1 MTQITPPV
9 SGSHCVVGYVP
20 EAGGED
26 AVALGRMLSGGA
38 DGRLTVCTVIANTAT
53 GGDAAFGGTGYGDL
67 MAQKLKPYF
76 DQVQADIAPVEAT
89 CTVRL
94 APSVATGLMDYST
107 EIDATVLAMGSARTS
122 VSGRYAIGS
131 VAGLL
136 QHSSPLPLAFAPAGF
151 AQSGVQRV
159 ERIVCGYNESPD
171 SAQALAAAIAL
182 SREHGVPLHL
192 VYFVFPEHPGLRGL
206 TGRAT
211 SSESEISEHS
221 ERAKRLLAQVAADLP
236 DDLSVKTF
244 VRGGGNIAQAVA
256 RAKWHD
262 GDVLVLGS
270 APMGPLARVF
280 LGSTALKLIRC
291 CPVPV
296 LAVPRRTESDE
307 TATPLHTS
315 TPSPKDAAASD
326 DS

>member
-9 SGSHCVVGYVP
+9 TGSRCVVGYVP
-20 EAGGED
+20 EAGGDD

-38 DGRLTVCTVIANTAT
+38 NGHLAVCTVISHTAT
-53 GGDAAFGGTGYGDL
+53 GGDAAFGSTGYGQL
-67 MAQKLKPYF
+67 MAQKLQPYF
-76 DQVQADIAPVEAT
+76 DQVKADISPVEAT

-94 APSVATGLMDYST
+94 APSVATGLMDYSAET
-107 EIDATVLAMGSARTS
+107 DATVLALGSARTS

-151 AQSGVQRV
+151 AQSGVHNV
-159 ERIVCGYNESPD
+159 ERVVCGYNESPD
-171 SAQALAAAIAL
+171 SAQALAAAMEL
-182 SREHGVPLHL
+182 SREHQVPLHL

-206 TGRAT
+206 TGRSG
-211 SSESEISEHS
+211 SSDAEQKEQT
-221 ERAKRLLAQVAADLP
+221 ERAERLLKQAAKNLP
-236 DDLSVKTF
+236 AEFSVKTF

-262 GDVLVLGS
+262 GDLLVLGS
-270 APMGPLARVF
+270 APMGPVERVF

-296 LAVPRRTESDE
+296 VAVPRRGEKPDAPG
-307 TATPLHTS
+307 TATPM
-315 TPSPKDAAASD
+315 PEND
-326 DS
+326 